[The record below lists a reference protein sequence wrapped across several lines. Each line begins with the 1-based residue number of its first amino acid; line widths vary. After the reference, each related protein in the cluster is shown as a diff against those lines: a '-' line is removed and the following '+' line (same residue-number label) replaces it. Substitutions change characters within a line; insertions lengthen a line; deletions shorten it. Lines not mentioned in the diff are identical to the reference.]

1 MNSNPA
7 KNDWE
12 LRFGNKRRL
21 IDRDLLAEAERQIAR
36 EERLIPDTP
45 NPTPPR
51 APSTAKSS
59 IASPARSVRPL
70 RASKAPTA
78 GSSTTSCT
86 GWDDC
91 RDLGFP
97 RVTVWVPSS
106 QRCSCIQRGSLLA
119 L

>member
-12 LRFGNKRRL
+12 LRFGNERRR

-51 APSTAKSS
+51 ALNGEELNR
-59 IASPARSVRPL
+59 IA
-70 RASKAPTA
+70 RAFGRLSA
-78 GSSTTSCT
+78 
-86 GWDDC
+86 
-91 RDLGFP
+91 
-97 RVTVWVPSS
+97 
-106 QRCSCIQRGSLLA
+106 
-119 L
+119 